1 MTVETTVTGCD
12 VCGETVGVE
21 CEVLLKGDQVD
32 RIYHLCPKHWIKV
45 YRKTLEDFLEA
56 NEYKTNTYIKMAVDK
71 LIADSITSE
80 KIEEFSDENGVVD
93 VVRLSPKEVR
103 KLRPYT
109 ADSDDCEDEDL

>member
-1 MTVETTVTGCD
+1 MTDEATIVGCD
-12 VCGETVGVE
+12 VCGVTEGVE

-71 LIADSITSE
+71 LISDAVTGD
-80 KIEEFSDENGVVD
+80 KIAEFSDEDGMVD
-93 VVRLSPKEVR
+93 VARLQPQEVR
-103 KLRPYT
+103 KLRPYEM
-109 ADSDDCEDEDL
+109 DDDNEEDL